1 MKSTQP
7 GEQSMTEKSNDEL
20 LVMLAQPNDW
30 RPDMLEAAKAQL
42 ERRGFEFTAA
52 TPQAAPS
59 DPEFDELQ
67 RVASRRILLKNL
79 RGRGIGSIIWGLIAS
94 GLGIAGMEVDRANAI
109 LAAIGVFLT
118 IEGIRVVAAPAPA
131 GLIVD
136 GFALLILGIWNLA
149 ITVMSASSGVPPIF
163 AIIGVLQIAWGCQSF
178 FKYAQF
184 SKTSSAV
191 PSATALQS
199 FDQLVNY
206 IQGAN
211 VADDASLVAFIT
223 SGQIE
228 WKGQF
233 RATGAV
239 FVAQRSGKR
248 SRGRKPADGDI
259 IFAAKA
265 DVSFRK
271 DADGLAPNTLKMT
284 FSIKAR
290 KFSGVMPQEAFDRYE
305 TWMVGIKSTGP
316 RVPRMN
322 PEHRPQRCPPAPA

>member
-1 MKSTQP
+1 
-7 GEQSMTEKSNDEL
+7 
-20 LVMLAQPNDW
+20 MLAQPNDW
-30 RPDMLEAAKAQL
+30 RPDVLESAKAQL
-42 ERRGFEFTAA
+42 ERRGFEFTA
-52 TPQAAPS
+52 TPPAALS

-79 RGRGIGSIIWGLIAS
+79 RGRGIGSIIWGLIAI
-94 GLGIAGMEVDRANAI
+94 GLGIAGMEVDRLNAI

-118 IEGIRVVAAPAPA
+118 IEGIWVVAAPAPV

-149 ITVMSASSGVPPIF
+149 ITVISVSSGVPPIF

-184 SKTSSAV
+184 SKTSPAE
-191 PSATALQS
+191 PSATALQR

-206 IQGAN
+206 IREAN
-211 VADDASLVAFIT
+211 VTDDASLVAFIT

-239 FVAQRSGKR
+239 FVAQRGGKR
-248 SRGRKPADGDI
+248 SRDRKPADGDI
-259 IFAAKA
+259 IFAAKP

-271 DADGLAPNTLKMT
+271 NADGLVANTLKMT

-305 TWMVGIKSTGP
+305 TWMVGIKT
-316 RVPRMN
+316 
-322 PEHRPQRCPPAPA
+322 RPAASSADEP